1 LNLSNSVSSMHKAP
15 GVVIHVNKGGIK
27 IEHFLLVRQ
36 DLVKVKYNMDEREKE
51 NKRKMKW
58 KMES

>member
-1 LNLSNSVSSMHKAP
+1 MHKAP